1 MPSQLAHT
9 VPNVFAL
16 GAGDNSGDGG
26 SNDFLRKS
34 FEPDEVEVIPCA
46 GEKAERHVSAEDVS
60 AGARLCLRHG
70 TPPIVPYR
78 AAVFNPG
85 MADRGLPICA
95 GRDRCCAQTADGAG
109 LRQPYKINDESTTN
123 QTTSKQQ
130 ANNKPTIQIETNR
143 RTKQR
148 TNKPTNQ
155 HPISDLSHISYS
167 LRLTFKGVSA
177 HGSCALQQ
185 MAADAV

>member
-123 QTTSKQQ
+123 QTTSQQ
-130 ANNKPTIQIETNR
+130 QTNHTNR
-143 RTKQR
+143 
-148 TNKPTNQ
+148 NKSKNQTTNQ
-155 HPISDLSHISYS
+155 QTNESTPNQRSIAYIIQLTTDVQRSVCSWV
-167 LRLTFKGVSA
+167 LRFTTNGGRCGLT
-177 HGSCALQQ
+177 
-185 MAADAV
+185 M

>member
-123 QTTSKQQ
+123 QTTSQQ
-130 ANNKPTIQIETNR
+130 Q
-143 RTKQR
+143 TKQR

>member
-1 MPSQLAHT
+1 MGDIVQPCGFCPAQRRPANHVRRGTEQHLVGFAVCRSQQAARLHNIRPVLFLLLRPRLRGIGWMPEVSA
-9 VPNVFAL
+9 P
-16 GAGDNSGDGG
+16 AGGISRDVQSSTSSGE
-26 SNDFLRKS
+26 SNFLRKS

-109 LRQPYKINDESTTN
+109 LRQPYKI
-123 QTTSKQQ
+123 
-130 ANNKPTIQIETNR
+130 
-143 RTKQR
+143 
-148 TNKPTNQ
+148 
-155 HPISDLSHISYS
+155 
-167 LRLTFKGVSA
+167 
-177 HGSCALQQ
+177 
-185 MAADAV
+185 